1 MGVPEAERGYA
12 SAAEVALPLSIIT
25 ILLVVFISTPQ
36 PLHPL
41 SEPTGILTCDGTVDV
56 AEDEYI
62 QLRSWLRRKVPH
74 DCYGCTWRIGQSL
87 RNLHSIGSDRG
98 APIQAACRRPPAW
111 QYNDFVPQSWT

>member
-1 MGVPEAERGYA
+1 MGVPEAEKGYA

-25 ILLVVFISTPQ
+25 ILISTPQ

-62 QLRSWLRRKVPH
+62 
-74 DCYGCTWRIGQSL
+74 
-87 RNLHSIGSDRG
+87 
-98 APIQAACRRPPAW
+98 
-111 QYNDFVPQSWT
+111 